1 MSRPSSMRQTPE
13 KGSCTARHL
22 GVDDGPDLLRAACA
36 EEWR

>member
-1 MSRPSSMRQTPE
+1 MRQVPE
-13 KGSCTARHL
+13 KRPYTARHL